1 MSEDIEKTTAEICQL
16 CGREYLIVY
25 RLPDDIWERITGK
38 KNGGLLCPICA
49 DVLAREAGISLY
61 WETTT
66 NAFPTEKE
74 SEQTDMDKKIA
85 EWWNIIEN
93 GDPDDSD
100 GLRETARQ
108 AICQL
113 EACRTE
119 KQAVLLQ
126 AQTAIGLMKVELPNR
141 FKEIE
146 QRTKDAVWEKLK
158 PELEKIAGA
167 KHMVLLQQAIYS
179 AEVTS

>member
-1 MSEDIEKTTAEICQL
+1 VSKTEAMNTDEVREEANKGLRGIEWYRPQLFAALGEIDGLKADLAQQEDYIFKTPRKEKAVEDIEKKITKLERDNTAF
-16 CGREYLIVY
+16 
-25 RLPDDIWERITGK
+25 K
-38 KNGGLLCPICA
+38 KDYKGGTIKV
-49 DVLAREAGISLY
+49 VL
-61 WETTT
+61 
-66 NAFPTEKE
+66 
-74 SEQTDMDKKIA
+74 DKK
-85 EWWNIIEN
+85 
-93 GDPDDSD
+93 
-100 GLRETARQ
+100 RQ
-108 AICQL
+108 WLINQL